1 VLLSLRALLSC
12 VKHLPKHLQPR
23 WRYLAVELEGWPDA
37 DIGRSAFQRALWY
50 AAQNLVG
57 DAGSADLDLSVVDF
71 TFADGDG
78 HAIVRV
84 RRGERGR
91 ARAVV
96 ACMDSVD
103 GHELGVRVAGAS
115 GTIRACEE
123 KYIRGRPE
131 VTDQRTVAFE
141 GAHRPA
147 VVRDGRVD
155 VQDNGAFVGATHL
168 DL

>member
-1 VLLSLRALLSC
+1 

-37 DIGRSAFQRALWY
+37 DLRRGAVQRALWY
-50 AAQNLVG
+50 GAQNLVG
-57 DAGSADLDLSVVDF
+57 DAGSADLDLTVVDF
-71 TFADGDG
+71 AFTDGDG

-84 RRGERGR
+84 RRGKLDR

-96 ACMDSVD
+96 ACVESVD
-103 GHELGVRVAGAS
+103 EQELGVRVAGAS

-131 VTDQRTVAFE
+131 PTDQRTVAFE
-141 GAHRPA
+141 GADRPA

-155 VQDNGAFVGATHL
+155 VRTNGAFVGATHL

>member
-1 VLLSLRALLSC
+1 

-23 WRYLAVELEGWPDA
+23 WRYLAVVLEGWPDA
-37 DIGRSAFQRALWY
+37 AFDRGAFQRELWF

-57 DAGSADLDLSVVDF
+57 DAGSAEVDLTVVDF
-71 TFADGDG
+71 AFDDGDG
-78 HAIVRV
+78 WALVRA
-84 RRGERGR
+84 RRGAVER
-91 ARAVV
+91 ARAVI
-96 ACMDSVD
+96 ACVDAVD
-103 GHELGVRVAGAS
+103 GYEVGTRVAGVS

-131 VTDQRTVAFE
+131 RTDQRTVAFE
-141 GAHRPA
+141 GANRPA

-155 VQDNGAFVGATHL
+155 VRTDGAYVGATHL